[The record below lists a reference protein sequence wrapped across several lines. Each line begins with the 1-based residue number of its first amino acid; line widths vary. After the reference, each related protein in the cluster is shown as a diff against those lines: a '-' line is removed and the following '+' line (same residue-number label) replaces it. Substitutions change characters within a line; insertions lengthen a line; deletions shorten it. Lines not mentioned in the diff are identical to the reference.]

1 MGAKQSTV
9 HPDQG
14 SGQGVGVKPLVI
26 RDEPVCCRE
35 LKPGVARENHRLSD
49 HVDYEERDVRGG
61 HDCLEHQYV
70 DPGHCGICHE
80 RKAMIEVAMVFDR
93 EGRALFW
100 PAPQGSAGSIPDSA
114 LLWDRIWACRDV
126 IGGIVHTHPW
136 EGAPSPSHTD
146 VTTFA
151 AIEAGLGKRLIWPI
165 VTMDQVGYYQRID
178 SGQYV
183 TVVFPSK
190 ELRDFWMES
199 TGWGDII
206 EELRRL
212 SRNEGV

>member
-1 MGAKQSTV
+1 M
-9 HPDQG
+9 
-14 SGQGVGVKPLVI
+14 KPLVI

-100 PAPQGSAGSIPDSA
+100 PAPQGSAGSIPDSS

-136 EGAPSPSHTD
+136 NGEVWPSATD
-146 VTTFA
+146 LTTFR
-151 AIEAGLGKRLIWPI
+151 AIEQGLGKKLIWPI
-165 VTMDQVGYYQRID
+165 ATFTEVKYYIWD
-178 SGQYV
+178 D
-183 TVVFPSK
+183 P
-190 ELRDFWMES
+190 DES
-199 TGWGDII
+199 YATDLPPFVSNEVWLQNI